1 MPDAPGPAAPP
12 PPMMYGPPPQT
23 PEQIAERDTAAA
35 SGLYKSE
42 WMQPGPTPTQIKGI
56 FARIQ
61 TMAGPTIQQAYQ
73 EVLSEARKAHADA
86 QVLVAKYPVPDS
98 KENNPLKLVIAVINS
113 TDAQLVDKLET
124 GAVFGLLMAGSMIK
138 NSHGGTID
146 EASISA
152 AVDHVYGM
160 LRALSANP
168 LPIPPGSAM
177 PNYNSDGGQALMS
190 SLAGLSAEYA
200 VRAKILFKQ
209 YNEPAT
215 RDEVKLLLK
224 AYFIDQLTPGWTPA
238 PISMKCPPGQ
248 TMASDKK
255 CYAKCVGEGYVF
267 NDSTHTCEKDGVSTE
282 PLQGAA
288 AQFNSAIQLVL
299 ANFKGV
305 TESFTEYLA
314 GDGGMSQQEQAA
326 AEYRAAEERAAA
338 NHDAHQE
345 VLQAQNDGINT
356 DAKHGNNQIMYQ
368 SSRLRQQT
376 ADMIDDFL
384 AKAPSPRP
392 ATAGTPDAQEAKQRK
407 KILAIQAKHLY
418 VIQAGLLTLLLCILA
433 FLVMPVW
440 AAQMSVV
447 LILAT
452 GIAAAIYLSQIQ

>member
-1 MPDAPGPAAPP
+1 
-12 PPMMYGPPPQT
+12 
-23 PEQIAERDTAAA
+23 
-35 SGLYKSE
+35 
-42 WMQPGPTPTQIKGI
+42 
-56 FARIQ
+56 
-61 TMAGPTIQQAYQ
+61 
-73 EVLSEARKAHADA
+73 
-86 QVLVAKYPVPDS
+86 
-98 KENNPLKLVIAVINS
+98 
-113 TDAQLVDKLET
+113 LVDKLET

-138 NSHGGTID
+138 NSGTLD
-146 EASISA
+146 ADSISR
-152 AVDHVYGM
+152 AVDQVYGM

-168 LPIPPGSAM
+168 LPIPSGAQM
-177 PNYNSDGGQALMS
+177 PSYNSDTGQALMS

-200 VRAKILFKQ
+200 VRAKILLKQ

-224 AYFIDQLTPGWTPA
+224 AYFVDQLTAGWTPT
-238 PISMKCPPGQ
+238 PIPMKCLAGQ

-267 NDSTHTCEKDGVSTE
+267 NDGTHKCEKDGISTE

-288 AQFNSAIQLVL
+288 AQFDSAIQLVL

-305 TESFTEYLA
+305 TESFTEYLV

-345 VLQAQNDGINT
+345 VLQAQNDGINM
-356 DAKHGNNQIMYQ
+356 DAKHGNNQVMYQ

-392 ATAGTPDAQEAKQRK
+392 ATAGTPDAQEVKQRK
-407 KILAIQAKHLY
+407 KILDIQAKHLY
-418 VIQAGLLTLLLCILA
+418 VIQVGLLTLLLSILA
-433 FLVMPVW
+433 FLVMPMW